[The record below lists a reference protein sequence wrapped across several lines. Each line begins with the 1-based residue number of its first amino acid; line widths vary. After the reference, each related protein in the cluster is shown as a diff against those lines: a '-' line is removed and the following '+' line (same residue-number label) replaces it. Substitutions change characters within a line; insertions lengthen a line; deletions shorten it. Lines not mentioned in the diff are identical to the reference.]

1 MLKPLR
7 ARLTFESG
15 ILTCALVAALFG
27 AGARFW
33 DLDGP
38 LFWQDEAFTALRA
51 TGHLEAELMRNF
63 DGRAHP
69 VQEIRALES
78 VDPARGVPAVVRAIA
93 SEDPHHSPL
102 FYAMERAWIGVF
114 GTTPAGFRSLSATL
128 GVLGIGLAFALGATL
143 FGSRVGGALTASLL
157 AISPIFVLYSRQA
170 REYALFADATMLA
183 TLAFICALRRPA
195 RAGWAAYAAS
205 VALGFYV
212 DPIFALVAA
221 AHGLSAALEP
231 GRRLA
236 HLSAWFF
243 AALAGALCY
252 LPWALNAL
260 HEGGNIAGQMDWGR
274 TAYPLKYLALKWGF
288 NLAALGFDGEFR
300 TLALAPVAA
309 LVIVGIGAVA
319 VLLLR
324 PTALPVAR
332 IVVPLGATTLAVLVA
347 RDALFDSHFELT
359 VRYLTPFWLGLI
371 LAAAA
376 ALVRGLER
384 PGRRATAF
392 ALWVAVLSIG
402 ATAALVRGGAENWW
416 DNNDQIAFQQM
427 AREINRVDRPLVLSQ
442 GHPHPPLVLARYLRD
457 DAAFVLFDNALPA
470 LPARR
475 SAFVVAPT
483 RELLD
488 ALVARAHGQYALA
501 NVSPQSST
509 VIARFHSG
517 LWRAAPAVDR
527 GDYAIFVPGNALWAL
542 QPEWPPQ
549 AKTGL

>member
-1 MLKPLR
+1 LLRPSR

-15 ILTCALVAALFG
+15 ILACALAAALFG

-51 TGHLEAELMRNF
+51 TGHLEAELTRTF
-63 DGRAHP
+63 DGGMHP

-93 SEDPHHSPL
+93 TEDPHHSPL
-102 FYAMERAWIGVF
+102 FYVMERAWIGVF

-143 FGSRVGGALTASLL
+143 FGSRIGGAVTASLL
-157 AISPIFVLYSRQA
+157 ALSPIFVLYSRQA

-183 TLAFICALRRPA
+183 TLVFIRALRTPSPVA
-195 RAGWAAYAAS
+195 WAAYAAT
-205 VALGFYV
+205 VAFGFYV

-221 AHGLSAALEP
+221 AHALSAALEP
-231 GRRLA
+231 GRRFGHLGA
-236 HLSAWFF
+236 WLSA
-243 AALAGALCY
+243 ASAGALCY

-260 HEGGNIAGQMDWGR
+260 HARGNIAGQMDWGR
-274 TAYPLKYLALKWGF
+274 TAYPFKYLALKWGF

-300 TLALAPVAA
+300 TLSLAPVAA
-309 LVIVGIGAVA
+309 LVIVAIGVA
-319 VLLLR
+319 LALLTR
-324 PTALPVAR
+324 PEARPVAR

-347 RDALFDSHFELT
+347 RDRLFDSHFELT

-371 LAAAA
+371 LAGAA
-376 ALVRGLER
+376 ALVQGLGR
-384 PGRRATAF
+384 PGRRTAAF
-392 ALWVAVLSIG
+392 ALWAALLLTG
-402 ATAALVRGGAENWW
+402 ATAAIVRGGAENWW

-427 AREINRVDRPLVLSQ
+427 AREINRADRPLVLSQ

-457 DAAFVLFDNALPA
+457 DTTFVLFRNAPPPLPA
-470 LPARR
+470 GR

-483 RELLD
+483 RDVLV
-488 ALVARAHGQYALA
+488 ALVARAHGLYALA

-509 VIARFHSG
+509 VIARFHTG

-527 GDYAIFVPGNALWAL
+527 GDYTVFVPQNALWAL
-542 QPEWPPQ
+542 EPARPGQ
-549 AKTGL
+549 AKTGF